1 MNQTNTEAIKEI
13 LQGFARK
20 DPNGFEGLLGIAH
33 WDRIARQELERRAT
47 IVVQALDE
55 EALAAIATSEV
66 DFQKLCKN
74 VWDELP
80 RQRTALPRATA

>member
-20 DPNGFEGLLGIAH
+20 DPTGFEGLLGIAH
-33 WDRIARQELERRAT
+33 WDRIAKLELERRAT

-55 EALAAIATSEV
+55 EALAAIAASEV
-66 DFQKLCKN
+66 DFRELCKS
-74 VWDELP
+74 VWSELS
-80 RQRTALPRATA
+80 RQRAALPRDA